1 MKAVRLRIAVAA
13 VCSLSLALAAC
24 GSDDSGSDATTAPAA
39 STAAPAA
46 TTAAPAAT
54 DVATTAPPAADATT
68 GDAAAMAASV
78 DIADFKFGPDEI
90 HVAVGGTVTWNN
102 TDDQQHTATGSGVF
116 DTGAIAPG
124 SSASFTFDEAGEVSY
139 ICSFH
144 PFMKGTVVVG

>member
-1 MKAVRLRIAVAA
+1 MRSRIATAALAA
-13 VCSLSLALAAC
+13 VTLALAAC
-24 GSDDSGSDATTAPAA
+24 GSDDSGGSTAPAPA
-39 STAAPAA
+39 PITATAPSTSGG
-46 TTAAPAAT
+46 AT
-54 DVATTAPPAADATT
+54 DATAVSATAV
-68 GDAAAMAASV
+68 SV
-78 DIADFKFGPDEI
+78 DIADFAFDPAEI